1 MEAIWPPSSEI
12 PNMSW
17 VRHADKAR
25 YWMARGGLGRGAAPN
40 PCAVPAFVF
49 IEEQ

>member
-25 YWMARGGLGRGAAPN
+25 Y
-40 PCAVPAFVF
+40 CAVEGGSRRMTAVYLIKNERYYLP
-49 IEEQ
+49 